1 MNLEVVGNLKTRIE
15 MLQLLALLQDRSS
28 HSLSA
33 TLVQAAKREGVS
45 VPRNVTMKDHS
56 ILKGEGV
63 TAKVDGK
70 DVYVGNQR
78 LFDRLGNV

>member
-1 MNLEVVGNLKTRIE
+1 ME
-15 MLQLLALLQDRSS
+15 A
-28 HSLSA
+28 
-33 TLVQAAKREGVS
+33 
-45 VPRNVTMKDHS
+45 HS

>member
-33 TLVQAAKREGVS
+33 TLVQVAKKRGCCHNGGAFDIEG
-45 VPRNVTMKDHS
+45 
-56 ILKGEGV
+56 
-63 TAKVDGK
+63 
-70 DVYVGNQR
+70 
-78 LFDRLGNV
+78 